1 MKKKIIGIVAVLLIG
16 MGFLITLRIVQKP
29 NEPVISDID
38 ATARQLSVDPEH
50 LRSAIR
56 RVDMERYRGLDE
68 KEAAAAAWFAANK
81 YKGRFIGEPEEVAP
95 FVTLIRDCRIS
106 PMDDQLDL
114 IDPTDISFAI
124 TGFWCLAQTWHDAGK
139 IYGVPQDE
147 IIGHLQRVSNVK
159 DESVRMAAGLVA
171 QEMIERLGENAP
183 NDLREVYERIMAND
197 AVAMMVK
204 EKRDAWD
211 ARLGRDGEKP

>member
-1 MKKKIIGIVAVLLIG
+1 MKKNTIGIVAVLLLG
-16 MGFLITLRIVQKP
+16 TGFLFALRIVREP
-29 NEPVISDID
+29 SEPVISDID
-38 ATARQLSVDPEH
+38 TTARQLSIDPEK

-56 RVDMERYRGLDE
+56 RVDMERYRDLDD

-81 YKGRFIGEPEEVAP
+81 YKGRFVGEPEEVAP
-95 FVTLIRDCRIS
+95 FVALIRDCRIS
-106 PMDDQLDL
+106 PMDDRLDL

-124 TGFWCLAQTWHDAGK
+124 TGFWCLAQTWHEAGK
-139 IYGVPQDE
+139 IYGIPQDE

-159 DESVRMAAGLVA
+159 DESVRMAVGLVA
-171 QEMIERLGENAP
+171 QEMIDQLGENAP
-183 NDLREVYERIMAND
+183 DDLREVYARIMAND
-197 AVAMMVK
+197 AVAKMVK